1 MCTKYMRG
9 LDTLADSLLKFDPYL
24 TAGDIAFLMGKHANT
39 ILLAM
44 QTGEIPV
51 STGPG
56 ERPRVKLS
64 TLMEWGKVN
73 KGQFPTTPKHRSSHG
88 SNGNKVQLQMSTLR
102 EMRGLLT

>member
-44 QTGEIPV
+44 QKGEIPV

-73 KGQFPTTPKHRSSHG
+73 KGQFQPPPSIVPPTVPTATKCNCKCQHCAKCEG
-88 SNGNKVQLQMSTLR
+88 C
-102 EMRGLLT
+102 